1 MIMAVSALSTAIV
14 ARQIGVGNFGVF
26 ASAQGVGMLLAGVAD
41 FGFST
46 VLARELASDPDGR
59 KPVMG
64 TSVLVATAG
73 GLIAALAVVAIAIAS
88 GPTSPRAIV
97 LYIIAPS
104 LVVTGMATYR
114 QSFMVLYQ
122 TRRLTTIDVA
132 TNVAQAVLII
142 LVAEAG
148 GELYGVAAV
157 ASGASI
163 VNALLVGLAGRRL
176 IGVSRPAAPQVRQFL
191 RWALPLGL
199 ASFLSSMYFTID
211 LVLLGWLVSPA
222 QVGEY
227 AAAVKFLNLLV
238 LIPGFVMAAV
248 FPGLSSLRD
257 DREGRSE
264 LVARIWHWL
273 VAFGLPVCV
282 ASAVFAPVVIHLA
295 FGHGYSA
302 SIGMFRVLSAAA
314 AVALV
319 SNVLGVLLS
328 SLAIARRQVIQN
340 TIAMIFN
347 VAANLVLAPRFGP
360 IASAWI
366 TLGTELFVACGS
378 LLALR
383 GRLDFGPSLALSRR
397 PLVAS
402 GVLAGVGLLLGGTP
416 AVAIPVSIVA
426 FVVVLAA
433 LRGWP
438 VEFAIRVPKRL
449 FRLRVS

>member
-1 MIMAVSALSTAIV
+1 MIMAVSALSTVIV
-14 ARQIGVGNFGVF
+14 ARQIGVGSFGIF
-26 ASAQGVGMLLAGVAD
+26 ASAQGVGMLLAGIAD

-46 VLARELASDPDGR
+46 VLARELASDPDRR

-64 TSVLVATAG
+64 ASLMVATTS
-73 GLIAALAVVAIAIAS
+73 GLIAALAIVAIGVAS
-88 GPTSPRAIV
+88 GPTSPRSIV
-97 LYIIAPS
+97 LYIMAPG

-114 QSFMVLYQ
+114 QSFLVLYR
-122 TRRLTTIDVA
+122 TRILTTIDVS

-142 LVAEAG
+142 LVAQAG
-148 GELYGVAAV
+148 GGLYGVVIV

-163 VNALLVGLAGRRL
+163 VNALLVGLVGRRL
-176 IGVSRPAAPQVRQFL
+176 IGVSRPAATQVRQFL
-191 RWALPLGL
+191 KWALPLGY

-211 LVLLGWLVSPA
+211 LVLLGWLVSST

-248 FPGLSSLRD
+248 FPGLSSLRE

-340 TIAMIFN
+340 TVAMIFN
-347 VAANLVLAPRFGP
+347 VAANILLVPRFGP

-366 TLGTELFVACGS
+366 TLATELLVACGS

-383 GRLDFGPSLALSRR
+383 GRIDLGPSLALSRR
-397 PLVAS
+397 PLVAC
-402 GVLAGVGLLLGGTP
+402 GVLGAVGLLLGGTP
-416 AVAIPVSIVA
+416 AVAIPASIFA
-426 FVVVLAA
+426 FVVALVA

-438 VEFAIRVPKRL
+438 VEFAIALPKRL
-449 FRLRVS
+449 FSLRVS